1 METDFN
7 WSPAISERARGTW
20 FRHLTLQIFNQLWD
34 TNTKGYEKGKG
45 KGSTANW
52 PLSGRNEFGYSNEG
66 GKQAASEGIVN
77 NKGIPK
83 GESSQIE
90 RGEERER

>member
-1 METDFN
+1 MGTDFN

-20 FRHLTLQIFNQLWD
+20 FRHLTLQIFNQLWG

-52 PLSGRNEFGYSNEG
+52 PLSGRNEFGYGNEG
-66 GKQAASEGIVN
+66 GKLHQDSQQQRNSQGRIVPN
-77 NKGIPK
+77 
-83 GESSQIE
+83 
-90 RGEERER
+90 